1 MTDDLSRLLLN
12 ASKYPTI
19 DVVWAVSQIEARRR
33 MQTKLPS
40 WCAEKQLR
48 FPVRL
53 SLEQCSSERTALYKS
68 ELCSGNTLADLTGGF
83 GVDCFYMGQTFRKVF
98 YVEHNAELC
107 ALARHNFSVLDF
119 TMAEIFETDA
129 EAFLNMVDF
138 VDMVYIDPARRDV
151 FGRKMVAL
159 TDCMPDV
166 TSMQT
171 LLRHKSQRVLLK
183 LSPMID
189 IASVLRQFPET
200 NEVHIVAVDG
210 ECKELLFLIKWGER
224 QEVRF
229 VAVDLQKQS
238 RRHSFTFLPAEEQNA
253 LCEYAEE
260 IGRFLYEPNA
270 AVLKSGA
277 FRLVAQRFGLKKL
290 HPNTHLY
297 TSDMLKDG
305 FPGRIFE
312 VATYGNFS
320 KKSLNRMLEGV
331 KQANLSVRNFPET
344 VDSLRKRLKLKE
356 GGPDYLF
363 ACTILNN
370 EKVLIK
376 CKRCTLQA

>member
-1 MTDDLSRLLLN
+1 MTDDLNRLLLN

-83 GVDCFYMGQTFRKVF
+83 GVDCFYMGQAFRKVF
-98 YVEHNAELC
+98 YVEHNAKLC

-119 TMAEIFETDA
+119 TVAEIFETDA
-129 EAFLNMVDF
+129 EAFLNTVDF

-159 TDCMPDV
+159 TDCMPDI
-166 TSMQT
+166 TSMRT
-171 LLRHKSQRVLLK
+171 LLKQKSQRVLLK

-260 IGRFLYEPNA
+260 IGLFLYEPNA

-297 TSDMLKDG
+297 TSDILKDG

-344 VDSLRKRLKLKE
+344 VDSLSKRLKLKD
-356 GGPDYLF
+356 GGNDYLF
-363 ACTILNN
+363 ACTIFNN

-376 CKRCTLQA
+376 CKRCAL

>member
-1 MTDDLSRLLLN
+1 MTDDLNRLLLN

-83 GVDCFYMGQTFRKVF
+83 GVDCFYMGQAFRKVF
-98 YVEHNAELC
+98 YVEHNAKLC

-119 TMAEIFETDA
+119 TVAEIFETDA
-129 EAFLNMVDF
+129 EAFLNTVDF

-159 TDCMPDV
+159 TDCMPDI
-166 TSMQT
+166 TSMRT
-171 LLRHKSQRVLLK
+171 LLKQKSQRVLLK

-260 IGRFLYEPNA
+260 IGLFLYEPNA
-270 AVLKSGA
+270 AVLKSVTT
-277 FRLVAQRFGLKKL
+277 FS
-290 HPNTHLY
+290 
-297 TSDMLKDG
+297 TSIAM
-305 FPGRIFE
+305 
-312 VATYGNFS
+312 
-320 KKSLNRMLEGV
+320 
-331 KQANLSVRNFPET
+331 
-344 VDSLRKRLKLKE
+344 
-356 GGPDYLF
+356 
-363 ACTILNN
+363 
-370 EKVLIK
+370 
-376 CKRCTLQA
+376 

>member
-83 GVDCFYMGQTFRKVF
+83 GVDCFYMGQEFRKVF

-119 TMAEIFETDA
+119 TVAEIFETDA

-138 VDMVYIDPARRDV
+138 VDMVYIDPARRDA
-151 FGRKMVAL
+151 FGRKVVAL

-166 TSMQT
+166 ISMRT
-171 LLRHKSQRVLLK
+171 LLKQKSQMVLLK

-189 IASVLRQFPET
+189 IASVLKQFPET

-210 ECKELLFLIKWGER
+210 ECKELLFLIKWGKM
-224 QEVRF
+224 QDVRF

-238 RRHSFTFLPAEEQNA
+238 RRHTFSFSSTEEQNA
-253 LCEYAEE
+253 LCEYAEA

-277 FRLVAQRFGLKKL
+277 FRLIAQRFGLKKL
-290 HPNTHLY
+290 HSNTHLY
-297 TSDMLKDG
+297 TSETLKNE

-312 VATYGNFS
+312 IETYGNFS
-320 KKSLNRMLEGV
+320 KKSLSRILEGL

-344 VDSLRKRLKLKE
+344 VELLRKRLKIKD
-356 GGPDYLF
+356 GGNDYLF
-363 ACTILNN
+363 ACTIFNN